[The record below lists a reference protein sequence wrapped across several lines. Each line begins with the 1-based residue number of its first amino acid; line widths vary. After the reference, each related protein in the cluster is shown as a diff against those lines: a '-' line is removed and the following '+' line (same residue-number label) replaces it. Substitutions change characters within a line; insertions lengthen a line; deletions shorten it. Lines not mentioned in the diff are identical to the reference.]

1 VEIGKWNGGRRGRFA
16 VGLVLLTLALGLWP
30 ARLTARAFVVQ
41 LTTDNRKPTTLS
53 GQILLRSFPSAPF
66 PDASRAAGYTNNGKF
81 FDAASHYSD
90 STVGIFIPAGFRP
103 STRRV
108 DFLVHL
114 HGWSNHVSQVLDRYQ
129 LREQVAASGL
139 NAILIVP
146 QGPRDAQDAGDG
158 KLEHT
163 RGGCAALMQDVA
175 RFLQAAGKTRT
186 ARIGRIILSAHS
198 GGYKGA
204 SHILQI
210 GGLTDHITDVLL
222 FDAAYADLDGFADWQ
237 AAKKGRRLVSLFT
250 DDTASG
256 NLALMA
262 ALTRR
267 HQPVAVLEA
276 KDLAPRTLERRQAL
290 FIYTPDLPHDET
302 MQGRG
307 YYGLFLRTSGKRW
320 AVGGGL

>member
-1 VEIGKWNGGRRGRFA
+1 MRDEKRRGWFA
-16 VGLVLLTLALGLWP
+16 VGVVLLTSALGLRP
-30 ARLTARAFVVQ
+30 ARLAAKAFVVL
-41 LTTDNRKPTTLS
+41 LTTDNRQPKTAPGET
-53 GQILLRSFPSAPF
+53 LLRSFPSAPF
-66 PDASRAAGYTNNGKF
+66 PDVSRAAGYTNNGKF
-81 FDAASHYSD
+81 YDAASHYSD

-146 QGPRDAQDAGDG
+146 QGPRDAQDSGDG
-158 KLEHT
+158 KLEHAA
-163 RGGCAALMQDVA
+163 GGFAALMHDVA
-175 RFLQAAGKTRT
+175 AYLLAAGKTRT

-210 GGLTDHITDVLL
+210 GGLSDHITDVLL

-237 AAKKGRRLVSLFT
+237 AARKGRRLVSLFT

-256 NLALMA
+256 NVALMA

-276 KDLAPRTLERRQAL
+276 KDLAPRILHRRQAL

-307 YYGLFLRTSGKRW
+307 YYGLFLRTSGKGKR
-320 AVGGGL
+320 VESGK